1 MKIELPVENGEKIY
15 LQLYYKLKEMIENGE
30 IKGKIF
36 SIRELAK
43 NLGVS
48 ISTVVKA
55 YEQLEKNGYIYLRGG
70 SGAYVKYNREK
81 KFYLE
86 DHMENEIFRY
96 GYFSSEYRIDFST
109 ASPNADFFPVEEL
122 KKAINYILDRDG
134 GKALL
139 YENPQGYLELRKTIK
154 KN

>member
-1 MKIELPVENGEKIY
+1 MKIELSTENGEKIY
-15 LQLYYKLKEMIENGE
+15 LQLYYKLKELIENGE

-81 KFYLE
+81 NF
-86 DHMENEIFRY
+86 IW
-96 GYFSSEYRIDFST
+96 
-109 ASPNADFFPVEEL
+109 
-122 KKAINYILDRDG
+122 
-134 GKALL
+134 
-139 YENPQGYLELRKTIK
+139 KTIWK
-154 KN
+154 MKYLNMVTLILNTG

>member
-55 YEQLEKNGYIYLRGG
+55 YEQLEKMDIYIFVE
-70 SGAYVKYNREK
+70 GA
-81 KFYLE
+81 
-86 DHMENEIFRY
+86 
-96 GYFSSEYRIDFST
+96 
-109 ASPNADFFPVEEL
+109 EL
-122 KKAINYILDRDG
+122 M
-134 GKALL
+134 
-139 YENPQGYLELRKTIK
+139 
-154 KN
+154 

>member
-1 MKIELPVENGEKIY
+1 
-15 LQLYYKLKEMIENGE
+15 
-30 IKGKIF
+30 
-36 SIRELAK
+36 
-43 NLGVS
+43 
-48 ISTVVKA
+48 
-55 YEQLEKNGYIYLRGG
+55 
-70 SGAYVKYNREK
+70 
-81 KFYLE
+81 
-86 DHMENEIFRY
+86 MENEIFRY

-154 KN
+154 KELKADGIDVEIKDIQIMSGAQQGIDILSKILIYPEI